1 MRDSTNSK
9 TNCLRLSIFQNPN
22 IVFRRQFVNFFLVMW
37 YSSEPV
43 QVKPMISGNRVV
55 FEDMKVGLG
64 FSFPHRK
71 TGKTEF
77 CLKGQRSPLNPEFQE
92 NLSSQH
98 RIRSRDQLNKL
109 TFHSKRHQVQYYPCF
124 RFKFSSVSRN
134 EIVSK

>member
-1 MRDSTNSK
+1 MALWFKSEIGSFHSILGSIILRFW
-9 TNCLRLSIFQNPN
+9 RLSIFQNPN
-22 IVFRRQFVNFFLVMW
+22 IVFRRQFVNFFFVMW

-92 NLSSQH
+92 NLSS
-98 RIRSRDQLNKL
+98 
-109 TFHSKRHQVQYYPCF
+109 
-124 RFKFSSVSRN
+124 
-134 EIVSK
+134 